1 MIRLIKKKAT
11 GAMADIIAKRNPHHL
26 ELTRKRLLVSCNI
39 ADLMESKGW
48 TPAQFAEKFSKSE
61 DEILD
66 WLGGQTDFD
75 IDTLTK
81 ISLVLDVDVQ
91 ALFAPIKSQKS
102 DKKKME
108 AQEELEFA

>member
-1 MIRLIKKKAT
+1 
-11 GAMADIIAKRNPHHL
+11 MADVIAKRDPRHL
-26 ELTRKRLLVSCNI
+26 EQTTKRLLAACNI

-48 TPAQFAEKFSKSE
+48 TPAQFAEKFSKTE

-91 ALFAPIKSQKS
+91 DLFAPIKSPVPS
-102 DKKKME
+102 TKMKE
-108 AQEELEFA
+108 KMAFA

>member
-1 MIRLIKKKAT
+1 MIRLIKRKMTGVSAQLFDSISREEMNAT
-11 GAMADIIAKRNPHHL
+11 RIQM
-26 ELTRKRLLVSCNI
+26 LVACNI

-48 TPAQFAEKFSKSE
+48 TPAQFAEKFSMTE

-75 IDTLTK
+75 VNTLTK

-91 ALFAPIKSQKS
+91 ALFAPIKSPVPSTKA
-102 DKKKME
+102 K
-108 AQEELEFA
+108 EELEFA

>member
-1 MIRLIKKKAT
+1 MIRLIKRKMTGVSAQLFDSISREEMNAT
-11 GAMADIIAKRNPHHL
+11 RIQM
-26 ELTRKRLLVSCNI
+26 LVACNI

-108 AQEELEFA
+108 TQEELEFA

>member
-1 MIRLIKKKAT
+1 MIRLIKRKLT
-11 GAMADIIAKRNPHHL
+11 GVAAQISNSITPL
-26 ELTRKRLLVSCNI
+26 ERMETSNRLRVACNI

-48 TPAQFAEKFSKSE
+48 TPAQFAEKFSMTE

-75 IDTLTK
+75 VNTLTK

-91 ALFAPIKSQKS
+91 ALFAPIKSPVPSTKA
-102 DKKKME
+102 K
-108 AQEELEFA
+108 EESEFA

>member
-1 MIRLIKKKAT
+1 
-11 GAMADIIAKRNPHHL
+11 MAEVIAKRDPRHL
-26 ELTRKRLLVSCNI
+26 EQTTKRLLVACNI

-48 TPAQFAEKFSKSE
+48 TPAQFAEKFSMTE

-66 WLGGQTDFD
+66 WLGGQTVFD
-75 IDTLTK
+75 INTLTK

-108 AQEELEFA
+108 TQEELEFA